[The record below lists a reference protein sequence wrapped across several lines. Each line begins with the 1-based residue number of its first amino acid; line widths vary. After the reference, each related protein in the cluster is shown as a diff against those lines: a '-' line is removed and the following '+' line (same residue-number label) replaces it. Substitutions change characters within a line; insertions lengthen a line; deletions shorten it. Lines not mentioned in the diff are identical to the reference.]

1 MQSINL
7 LFFICNSPAGSG
19 SVATGNGQGKRRLAK
34 GSGKKDG
41 DRHVR
46 TIVLPVPSKDW
57 ERSAL
62 ALTREAKNLYNTV
75 TFLIRQ
81 INSAYRRDEENGEH
95 VRLDAL
101 HQNQIE
107 VIAAFNAMI
116 ETINVKRST
125 KEDAKVLP
133 KLGERMAV
141 SPLSLALDVTL
152 LDNVARRWADA
163 DGDIVYRRI
172 PASSA
177 QQVVRSVIDVWKASF
192 AAMKDWAKNPSKYT
206 GRPQLPSF
214 KDKNGHFPL
223 EIAYSH
229 MTKGFP
235 RPKALPDLDVLGDA
249 SQTLLECFYA
259 HDLRAA
265 VSAACQKRGWDDFL
279 PQHLR
284 IVEKAGRVRIEAVID
299 LTASYPEGSF
309 LKRMFDEHGEAMRSH
324 KNPNQREAF
333 ILSMIRDES
342 VGDRLRVGG
351 VDVGEKN
358 IAALAFSTGHRAMV
372 HSGERPIAIVEKY
385 NAFLDTLK
393 SKLASPR
400 MKELQRLK
408 AEVEEKGEKLN
419 KASFIELR
427 REQSKVFADPLH
439 RSLLSRLDRIKS
451 DLEHKI
457 TTDMID
463 RCVKNSLDV
472 IVVGRNKGMKAGN
485 DWGAKRNREA
495 HVFAHARLL
504 ALLRYK
510 AERHGIAV
518 VTVEESYTSKS
529 SFVDNDVLKTYSE
542 EKQKKTVEDGAG
554 PEAEP
559 RDTVAYS
566 GKRSAS
572 NRNWF
577 YRHNAAGGKLSRVHA
592 DVNGAFNI
600 IRKVFTNFRY
610 HAGLS
615 LKFNVRRISPRLGAV
630 APLSLAG

>member
-1 MQSINL
+1 L
-7 LFFICNSPAGSG
+7 ATGSG
-19 SVATGNGQGKRRLAK
+19 NK
-34 GSGKKDG
+34 GG

-46 TIVLPVPSKDW
+46 TIVLPSPSKDW
-57 ERSAL
+57 ERAAL
-62 ALTREAKNLYNTV
+62 ALTHEAKNLYNSV

-81 INSAYRRDEENGEH
+81 INSAYRRDEETGTY
-95 VRLDAL
+95 VRIEAL
-101 HQNQIE
+101 HHNQIE
-107 VIAAFNAMI
+107 VITAFNDMI
-116 ETINVKRST
+116 ETINTKRSA

-133 KLGERMAV
+133 KLVNTMAL

-163 DGDIVYRRI
+163 DGDIVYRRV
-172 PASSA
+172 PSSSA
-177 QQVVRSVIDVWKASF
+177 QQVVRSAIDVWKASLS
-192 AAMKDWAKNPSKYT
+192 AMKDWARDPAKYT

-223 EIAYSH
+223 EVPYGV
-229 MTKGFP
+229 MVKGFP
-235 RPKALPDLDVLGDA
+235 RPKSLPRLQALGDA
-249 SQTLLECFYA
+249 SQDLLELFYA

-265 VSAACQKRGWDDFL
+265 VSVGCQKRGWDEFR

-284 IVEKAGRVRIEAVID
+284 IIERAGRIRIEAVVD

-309 LKRMFDEHGEAMRSH
+309 LKRMFGLHGEEMREH
-324 KNPNQREAF
+324 KNSNQREAF
-333 ILSMIRDES
+333 ILAMIRDAS
-342 VGDRLRVGG
+342 VGDGLRVGG

-372 HSGERPIAIVEKY
+372 HSGERPIAIVGKY
-385 NAFLDTLK
+385 NALLDALK
-393 SKLASPR
+393 AKLASPR

-408 AEVEEKGEKLN
+408 SELEEKGEKLD
-419 KASFIELR
+419 KVSFVELR
-427 REQSKVFADPLH
+427 REQGKVFADPLH

-457 TTDMID
+457 TTDMVD
-463 RCVKNSLDV
+463 RCVKNGIDV
-472 IVVGRNKGMKAGN
+472 LVVGRNKGMKAGN
-485 DWGAKRNREA
+485 AWGAKRNREA
-495 HVFAHARLL
+495 HVFAHARFL

-510 AERHGIAV
+510 AEKHGIAV

-542 EKQKKTVEDGAG
+542 EKQTKTVEDGAS

-600 IRKVFTNFRY
+600 IRKVFTSFRY

-615 LKFNVRRISPRLGAV
+615 LKFNVRRISPYLGAV
-630 APLSLAG
+630 GPRSLAG